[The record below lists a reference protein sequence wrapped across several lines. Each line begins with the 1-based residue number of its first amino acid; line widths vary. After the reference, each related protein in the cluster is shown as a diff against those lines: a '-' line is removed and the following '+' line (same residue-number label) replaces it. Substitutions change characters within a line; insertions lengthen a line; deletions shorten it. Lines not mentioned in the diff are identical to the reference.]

1 MLSKGVLS
9 METKTNEKYGFTI
22 YLSNEIPN
30 EEYQELWL
38 IEKLIAKNQTTILY
52 GDEDTFKTPIATDL
66 AFQIQ
71 NDCSPLGTTQQT
83 RVLFLCL
90 ENRHGMSKRMVA
102 FHRHY
107 ENGTPIA
114 TSFTTFSITNE
125 EDVVNLIKFCK
136 FYQIGLV
143 IFDTLSQA
151 LYHEDESNPK
161 VARAIRNAFNTMNV
175 NDITCLVVHH
185 TGKNHSAGARGSAI
199 LTMDFSGRLHAKRRG
214 IENEGRIV
222 VEKSKSDYHG
232 KTIPFHV
239 SYEYGAPIIHW
250 NKKGETELTT
260 DILSLVDESEKPFV
274 ELLDELYPSYDS
286 IKKDSFRKKLDREIE
301 KLVGQEI
308 LTVSN
313 KKKQKFVSRTK
324 EEK

>member
-9 METKTNEKYGFTI
+9 METKTNQKYEFVI
-22 YLSNEIPN
+22 YLSNEIPQLEN
-30 EEYQELWL
+30 EALWL
-38 IEKLIAKNQTTILY
+38 IEKIIAKNQTTILY

-66 AFQIQ
+66 AFQVRNKYSDIAI
-71 NDCSPLGTTQQT
+71 TQQT
-83 RVLFLCL
+83 GVLYLCL
-90 ENRHGMSKRMVA
+90 ENSHGMSKRMDA
-102 FHRHY
+102 FHLHY
-107 ENGTPIA
+107 ENPKPI
-114 TSFTTFSITNE
+114 I
-125 EDVVNLIKFCK
+125 VNFARFNILSDDDCFELFKFCK
-136 FYQIGLV
+136 RESVGFI

-151 LYHEDESNPK
+151 IHNGDESNPS
-161 VARAIRNAFNTMNV
+161 VARQVRNVFNTLND
-175 NDITCLVVHH
+175 NDITVLVVHH

-199 LTMDFSGRLHAKRRG
+199 LTMDFSGRLHVKRRG

-232 KTIPFHV
+232 KTIPFYV
-239 SYEYGAPIIHW
+239 SYEHDAPVIHW

-260 DILSLVDESEKPFV
+260 DILSLVDESEKPFI

-324 EEK
+324 AEK